1 MHKTW
6 VKTPLKWLCH
16 RSSLEWENQCW
27 VNTACDGDPS
37 SSCSLGRLEESRYLA
52 FSSAI
57 YHLFVLAK
65 KKKAPFVGWNLRS
78 SWKTEVAHTQTW
90 NGCISSPWQADS
102 HCNWQQILHPA
113 HGSAQVHIK
122 SFLRGKLK
130 VSLSNGPCRSSCHC
144 RLAGEPGL
152 LSDHQAL
159 WSMLRSTNT
168 IWWADNLSRK
178 APSES
183 LALLMH
189 SYACLH
195 SLLVSLAYG
204 LTSCAGFDPKI
215 SVTNVGWPQW

>member
-1 MHKTW
+1 MTVPQIVTRMGESVLSEYCLWRRPFFILLTW
-6 VKTPLKWLCH
+6 QAGRKQVFGIQFSHIPPLCA
-16 RSSLEWENQCW
+16 S
-27 VNTACDGDPS
+27 
-37 SSCSLGRLEESRYLA
+37 
-52 FSSAI
+52 
-57 YHLFVLAK
+57 K